1 MRTNLV
7 WLALFMAVHGAL
19 DAQRAALPPAN
30 QFYRTDAVPRIDIS
44 IPTDSLAAI
53 LTNVTSDYEY
63 HAQFAFTAPGFSL
76 SGVEVGFRLRGNTS
90 RYSGKKSFKISFNS
104 FTPGARS
111 QGVKD
116 LNLNGEHN
124 DPSIMRARIAWELA
138 QDLGIPAPRVN
149 HVRLFINGQPFGLYA
164 NVEHL
169 NDDYVEHRFARDAGN
184 LYKCLYPAD
193 LANLGTNPASYKLT
207 SGGRRVYEL
216 ETNEDADD
224 YRGLAQFVTALH
236 ATTGTQSLCAL
247 DSIFNVNDYLKW
259 LAWELTVG
267 HWDNHSFNKNNFY
280 LYEDPASGLMHF
292 SSYDPDNSFG
302 VDWFNIN
309 WATRAITQFGTYPLY
324 TKISANPEAQRR
336 LGLFQSE
343 LATLAGAAAWQA
355 RNQSI
360 RAQLAPFVEEDAY
373 RSLDY
378 GYDSLDFWNA
388 LTVAAGA
395 HVKFGIHPFM
405 ATRIATSANQLPQG
419 NVEPIV
425 FPPRIVGHGASG
437 RIPIQVEVWDEA
449 TPSVVVHYQ
458 PTGGSWQSL
467 TLFDDGA
474 HHDEWPG
481 DRLYGGLLEGV
492 SNGFSYYVTA
502 TDAQGAANS
511 APCAPGFWNTHSAP
525 NVVLNEVCSA
535 NANGPTAPNGNREDW
550 IELVNPGTTTAS
562 LNGLYLS
569 DSRTNL
575 AKANLNGYSIPPGGR
590 LLLWA
595 SGSSNFTGALPFKLD
610 ANGEGVYL
618 SRQIAGDWVVLD
630 EVRVPPLMD
639 DQSFGRRHDWAYTW
653 TVFDQHA
660 SPNAANS
667 GSLDLP
673 EAAGDVSVLGYPNP
687 FTANFTLRNPTSQ
700 VIDFE
705 VFNSVGQRLGSLSLP
720 PNGEATWVDHGPSG
734 MRIFYAEGQVLKAF
748 KRD

>member
-1 MRTNLV
+1 MRTNIV
-7 WLALFMAVHGAL
+7 WLALFMAVPWSMA
-19 DAQRAALPPAN
+19 AQRAALPPAN
-30 QFYRTDAVPRIDIS
+30 QFYRTDVVPRIDIA
-44 IPTDSLAAI
+44 IPADSLAAI

-63 HAQFAFTAPGFSL
+63 HAAFAFTAPGFSV

-90 RYSGKKSFKISFNS
+90 RSSGKKSFKISFNS

-193 LANLGTNPASYKLT
+193 LANLGTDPASYKLS

-216 ETNEDADD
+216 ETNEGADD
-224 YRGLAQFVTALH
+224 YRGLAAFVTALH

-259 LAWELTVG
+259 LAWEITTG

-292 SSYDPDNSFG
+292 SSYDADNTFG

-309 WATRAITQFGTYPLY
+309 WATRGITQFGTYPLY

-336 LGLFQSE
+336 LGLFLNE
-343 LATLAGAAAWQA
+343 LSALAGTSAWQA
-355 RNQSI
+355 RNTNL
-360 RAQLAPFVEEDAY
+360 RAQLAPYVEEDAY

-405 ATRIATSANQLPQG
+405 ATRIASSAIQIPQG

-437 RIPIQVEVWDEA
+437 RVPIQVEVWDEA
-449 TPSVVVHYQ
+449 IPSVVLHYQ

-467 TLFDDGA
+467 TLLDDGA
-474 HHDEWPG
+474 HHDELAG
-481 DRLYGGLLEGV
+481 DRLYGALLDGV

-511 APCAPGFWNTHSAP
+511 APCSPGFWATIAGP

-550 IELVNPGTTTAS
+550 IELLNPGATSVS

-569 DSRTNL
+569 DSRTNP
-575 AKANLNGYSIPPGGR
+575 AKASLNGYSIPAGGR

-595 SGSSNFTGALPFKLD
+595 SGSSSFTGALPFKLD

-618 SRQIAGDWVVLD
+618 SRQIAGDWAILD

-639 DQSFGRRHDWAYTW
+639 NQSFGRRHDGAYTW
-653 TVFDQHA
+653 TVFDQYA
-660 SPNAANS
+660 SPNTANS
-667 GSLDLP
+667 GSLALP
-673 EAAGDVSVLGYPNP
+673 ESASVVRVLGYPNP
-687 FTANFTLRNPTSQ
+687 FATTFTLRNPTSQ
-700 VIDFE
+700 ALYFE
-705 VFNSVGQRLGSLSLP
+705 VFNSMGQRLGSLTLP
-720 PNGEATWVDHGPSG
+720 PDGEASWVDDGPSG
-734 MRIFYAEGQVLKAF
+734 MRIFHAEGHVLKAF

>member
-1 MRTNLV
+1 MRTNIV
-7 WLALFMAVHGAL
+7 WLALFMAVPWSMA
-19 DAQRAALPPAN
+19 AQRAALPPAN
-30 QFYRTDAVPRIDIS
+30 QFYRTDVVPRIDIA
-44 IPTDSLAAI
+44 IPADSLAAI

-63 HAQFAFTAPGFSL
+63 HATFAFTAPGFSV

-90 RYSGKKSFKISFNS
+90 RSSGKKSFKISFNS

-164 NVEHL
+164 NVEHF

-193 LANLGTNPASYKLT
+193 LANLGTDPASYKLS

-216 ETNEDADD
+216 ETNEGADD
-224 YRGLAQFVTALH
+224 YRGLAAFVTALH

-259 LAWELTVG
+259 LAWEITTG

-292 SSYDPDNSFG
+292 SSYDADNTFG

-309 WATRAITQFGTYPLY
+309 WATRGITQFGTYPLY

-336 LGLFQSE
+336 LGLFLNE
-343 LATLAGAAAWQA
+343 LGALAGTSAWQA
-355 RNQSI
+355 RNTNL
-360 RAQLAPFVEEDAY
+360 RAQLAPYVEEDAY

-405 ATRIATSANQLPQG
+405 ATRIASSAIQIPQG

-437 RIPIQVEVWDEA
+437 RVPIQVEVWDEA
-449 TPSVVVHYQ
+449 IPSVVLHYQ

-467 TLFDDGA
+467 TLLDDGA
-474 HHDEWPG
+474 HHDELAG
-481 DRLYGGLLEGV
+481 DRLYGALLDGV

-511 APCAPGFWNTHSAP
+511 APCSPGFWATIAGP

-550 IELVNPGTTTAS
+550 IELLNPGATSVS

-569 DSRTNL
+569 DSRTNP
-575 AKANLNGYSIPPGGR
+575 AKASLNGYSIPAGGR

-595 SGSSNFTGALPFKLD
+595 SGSSSFTGALPFKLD

-618 SRQIAGDWVVLD
+618 SRQIAGDWAVLD

-639 DQSFGRRHDWAYTW
+639 NQSFGRRHDGAYTW
-653 TVFDQHA
+653 TVFDQYA
-660 SPNAANS
+660 SPNTANS
-667 GSLDLP
+667 GSLALP
-673 EAAGDVSVLGYPNP
+673 ESASVVRVLGYPNP
-687 FTANFTLRNPTSQ
+687 FITTFTLRNPTSQ
-700 VIDFE
+700 ALYFE
-705 VFNSVGQRLGSLSLP
+705 VFNSMGQRLGSLTLP
-720 PNGEATWVDHGPSG
+720 PDGEASWVDDGPSG
-734 MRIFYAEGQVLKAF
+734 MRIFQAEGHVLKAF